1 MATEIRLLLCQLLGS
16 GESPDDGTRWVKFK
30 TQSGGIVVFWG
41 GPDLG
46 FVNVNMLQ
54 HQQTP
59 LLIELNDP
67 ELCMPDAIVKQRY
80 NCQYSVSEECLV
92 TVYPVIG
99 DA

>member
-1 MATEIRLLLCQLLGS
+1 MATGIRLLLNQHMGS

-30 TQSGGIVVFWG
+30 TQSGAIAVFWG
-41 GPDLG
+41 SPDLG

-54 HQQTP
+54 HQQMP

-67 ELCMPDAIVKQRY
+67 ELCVPDGITKNKY
-80 NCQYSVSEECLV
+80 HCQHSVSEECLV
-92 TVYPVIG
+92 TVYPVIS